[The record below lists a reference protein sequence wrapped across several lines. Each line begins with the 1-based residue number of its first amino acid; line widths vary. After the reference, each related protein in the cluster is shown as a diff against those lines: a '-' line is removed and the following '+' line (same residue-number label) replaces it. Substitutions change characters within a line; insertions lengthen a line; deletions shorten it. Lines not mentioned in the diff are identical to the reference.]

1 MAELPRRRENRL
13 GMLAAAACVQAR
25 VRPVEEDAVRIKVVD
40 EWEIRTA
47 GRKGWM
53 DRVEWAGKQA
63 IS

>member
-1 MAELPRRRENRL
+1 M
-13 GMLAAAACVQAR
+13 QAR

>member
-1 MAELPRRRENRL
+1 
-13 GMLAAAACVQAR
+13 
-25 VRPVEEDAVRIKVVD
+25 VRPVEEDTVRIKVVD
-40 EWEIRTA
+40 EWEIGTA